1 MCYFGIIRDR
11 HILLMHTVG
20 PIACAVLSG
29 GCSAVGEHTVLFLCL
44 CHVDSKGCHEAA
56 ILRKSDYWIHRTLM
70 IWRDRLVPKLILV
83 LGLLWSISLS
93 LV

>member
-29 GCSAVGEHTVLFLCL
+29 GCSAVGGEHTVLFSYLCN
-44 CHVDSKGCHEAA
+44 VDNKERRKA
-56 ILRKSDYWIHRTLM
+56 ITHNCDFGEYRGIG
-70 IWRDRLVPKLILV
+70 LV
-83 LGLLWSISLS
+83 
-93 LV
+93 